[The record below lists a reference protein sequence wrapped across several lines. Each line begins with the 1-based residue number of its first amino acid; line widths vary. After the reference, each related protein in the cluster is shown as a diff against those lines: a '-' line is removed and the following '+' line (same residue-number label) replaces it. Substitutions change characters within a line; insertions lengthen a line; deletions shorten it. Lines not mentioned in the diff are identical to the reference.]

1 MSYTNFSL
9 DIDGDGIALVTWN
22 APGRTMNV
30 IDMPV
35 LEELS
40 AIVEQLAT
48 DAAIKGAVI
57 TSGKDTFCAGADL
70 TMLEAFG
77 RTFAELVA
85 SQGEEAANARL
96 FDESRKWSLLCRRIE
111 TCGKPWV
118 AAINGTALGGG
129 FELTLACHHRIAADN
144 ERTRLGLPEIK
155 IGLFPGAGGTQRIAR
170 MIAPSDALQFL
181 LKGDQLRLNRAK
193 AMKLVDAVVPPADL
207 VKAAKDW
214 IKSGGTAKAPWDV
227 DGFRLPGGPVYSKAG
242 MMVFPPANAIYRR
255 ETYDNYPAA
264 RAILQVVFE
273 GLQLPM
279 DQALRVES
287 RWFAKILRSPEAAA
301 MIRSLF
307 VSMQELNKGARRPA
321 DVPAKPVKKIGVL
334 GAGFMGAGVAYVS
347 ALAGIEVV
355 LIDRD
360 PETAEKGKAH
370 SQKLMTDQVN
380 RGRATAADRDAVLA
394 RIKPTADYVEL
405 KDCDLVV
412 EAVFEDR
419 KIKEEVISRTQKVLG
434 DQAIFGSNT
443 STLPITSLAAAFK
456 DRARFIGVHF
466 FSPVERMMLVEIIMG
481 KETGN
486 AALAMALDFV
496 RAIRKTPIVVNDS
509 RGFYTSRVVGTYIR
523 EGHLMLTEG
532 VPAAMIENVGR
543 MAGMPVGPLSLN
555 DEVAVDLAWK
565 ILKAT
570 EADLGPKMV
579 DLKQKALLEEMVEK
593 RGRYG
598 RKNGKGFYDY
608 PQNGPKRLW
617 PGLADLQATKL
628 DPDSIDVAVLKR
640 RLLAIQALESARCIE
655 EKVVTDVREADVG
668 SILGFGFA
676 PFTGGTI
683 SYIDG
688 MGAKAFVDL
697 CNDLAKA
704 YGERFKPAKLLID
717 MAKKNDTFYRRFRAA
732 AALGRRLSFM
742 RAALP
747 FSARAP
753 RIRSRPL
760 SPGTRHGA

>member
-1 MSYTNFSL
+1 MAESKTTFTNFTL

-30 IDMPV
+30 IDMTV
-35 LEELS
+35 IEELS
-40 AIVEQLAT
+40 AIVEELAI
-48 DAAIKGAVI
+48 DGAVKGVVI
-57 TSGKDTFCAGADL
+57 ASGKDTFCAGADL
-70 TMLEAFG
+70 TMLEALS
-77 RTFAELVA
+77 RTFADLAA
-85 SQGEEAANARL
+85 SQGAEAANAKL
-96 FDESRKWSLLCRRIE
+96 FDESRKLSLLYRRIE

-118 AAINGTALGGG
+118 AAINGTAVGGG
-129 FELTLACHHRIAADN
+129 FELTLACHHRIAADIG
-144 ERTRLGLPEIK
+144 RTRLGLPEIK

-170 MIAPSDALQFL
+170 MLPPSDALQFL
-181 LKGDQLRLNRAK
+181 LKGDQLQLNRAK
-193 AMKLVDAVVPPADL
+193 AMKLVDAVVPPGDL
-207 VKAAKDW
+207 LKAAKDW
-214 IKSGGTAKAPWDV
+214 IRSSSTAKAPWDI
-227 DGFRLPGGPVYSKAG
+227 DGFKLPGGPVYSKAG

-264 RAILQVVFE
+264 RAILQVVYE
-273 GLQLPM
+273 GLQLPI

-321 DVPAKPVKKIGVL
+321 VPAKPLKKIGVL
-334 GAGFMGAGVAYVS
+334 GAGFMGGGIAYVS
-347 ALAGIEVV
+347 ALAGLEVV

-380 RGRATAADRDAVLA
+380 RGRATTADRETVLS
-394 RIKPTADYVEL
+394 RIHPTADYVEL
-405 KDCDLVV
+405 KGCDLVV

-419 KIKEEVISRTQKVLG
+419 KVKEEVISRTQNVLG

-443 STLPITSLAAAFK
+443 STLPISSLAAAFK
-456 DRARFIGVHF
+456 DRARFIGIHF

-481 KETGN
+481 KETGD
-486 AALAMALDFV
+486 AALATALDYV
-496 RAIRKTPIVVNDS
+496 RAIRKTPIVVNDL

-543 MAGMPVGPLSLN
+543 MAGMPVGPLALN

-570 EADLGPKMV
+570 ETDLGVKMI

-608 PQNGPKRLW
+608 PQNAPKRLW
-617 PGLADLQATKL
+617 KGLADLQPNKL
-628 DPDSIDVAVLKR
+628 DPDSIDVAVLKH

-655 EKVVTDVREADVG
+655 EQVVTDVREADVG

-688 MGAKAFVDL
+688 MGAKAFVVL
-697 CNDLAKA
+697 CNRLAKD
-704 YGERFKPAKLLID
+704 YGERFTPCKLLND
-717 MAKKNDTFYRRFRAA
+717 MAKTGDSFYRRFPPQQ
-732 AALGRRLSFM
+732 RL
-742 RAALP
+742 AVA
-747 FSARAP
+747 
-753 RIRSRPL
+753 
-760 SPGTRHGA
+760 